1 MGWQFGITMSATRI
15 AFLRPSTASWGKPR
29 RCGSDAGPWST
40 RDVLTGRWQLRR
52 SKKESFDPVDTH
64 TVPTMIGGIGGRA
77 GAAIEE

>member
-1 MGWQFGITMSATRI
+1 MAVRHHHVGDAHRVLAAQHRQLGQAPTV
-15 AFLRPSTASWGKPR
+15 
-29 RCGSDAGPWST
+29 GSDAGPWST